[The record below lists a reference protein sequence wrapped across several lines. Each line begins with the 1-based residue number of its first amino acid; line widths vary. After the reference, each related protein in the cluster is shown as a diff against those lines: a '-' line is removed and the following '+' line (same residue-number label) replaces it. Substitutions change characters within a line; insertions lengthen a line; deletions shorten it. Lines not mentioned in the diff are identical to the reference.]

1 MSSLSHSLGTYLLAG
16 SAFFSQLQTNHHLI
30 QMSELA
36 AMSAALSLSADAQ
49 SESSLALQQQAA
61 ANAEE
66 GLQLQ
71 SQSVE
76 HESNA
81 AKMEMEAASE
91 MAISEEY
98 IVEAETFHE
107 HSAIEASESAAYLST
122 GEELQ
127 LRSNALHL
135 EAEGNLA
142 TSAIDEEKSLA
153 AMAESMKSGEVAT
166 AAEEKGAE
174 YEALALRKEGLSV
187 KDGEALLKLETGA
200 MVSNPNTYY
209 LWSTNQSMI
218 LHSSPFPYLSVG
230 GC

>member
-1 MSSLSHSLGTYLLAG
+1 
-16 SAFFSQLQTNHHLI
+16 
-30 QMSELA
+30 MSELA
-36 AMSAALSLSADAQ
+36 AASAALSLSADTQ
-49 SESSLALQQQAA
+49 LESSFALHKQAA
-61 ANAEE
+61 ANAEK

-98 IVEAETFHE
+98 IAEAETFHE
-107 HSAIEASESAAYLST
+107 HSAIEASESAADFST
-122 GEELQ
+122 GEELLLQ
-127 LRSNALHL
+127 SSALHL

-142 TSAIDEEKSLA
+142 ASAIDEENSSA

-174 YEALALRKEGLSV
+174 YEAVAFRKEGLSV
-187 KDGEALLKLETGA
+187 KDGEALLKTETGA
-200 MVSNPNTYY
+200 MASIRVCG
-209 LWSTNQSMI
+209 LINQ
-218 LHSSPFPYLSVG
+218 
-230 GC
+230 